1 MGVFA
6 EVRGFLQGDGRQVE
20 EIRRIVTADRPDF
33 PYRGGWAFPGR
44 SYNWGAYVFYGASI
58 RASALE
64 DVLAQL
70 RTVARIPASDEDGD
84 RVTGWFL
91 VSHETDGPGEWQVRD
106 GDVHV
111 GPARRDLEYL
121 DGYTAG

>member
-20 EIRRIVTADRPDF
+20 EIRRIVEAIGPDF
-33 PYRGGWAFPGR
+33 PYRGGWAFPER
-44 SYNWGAYVFYGASI
+44 RYNWGDYVFYGASI

-64 DVLAQL
+64 DVLGHL
-70 RTVARIPASDEDGD
+70 RAVARIPASDEDGD
-84 RVTGWFL
+84 RVTGLFL
-91 VSHETDGPGEWQVRD
+91 VSHETDSPSEWQIRD

-111 GPARRDLEYL
+111 GPARRELAYL
-121 DGYTAG
+121 DGYAAG

>member
-6 EVRGFLQGDGRQVE
+6 EVRGFVEGDDRQMA
-20 EIRRIVTADRPDF
+20 EIRRIVDAIGPDF
-33 PYRGGWAFPGR
+33 PYRGGWVFPQP
-44 SYNWGAYVFYGASI
+44 YNWSSYAFYGASI

-64 DVLAQL
+64 DVLEQL

-91 VSHETDGPGEWQVRD
+91 VSHETDGPAEWQVRD

-111 GPARRDLEYL
+111 GPARRDLDYL
-121 DGYTAG
+121 DGYAAG